1 MRNIEIYEQT
11 TKPMKTYTSYVKME
25 GVRNFNSE
33 ITLINYGIT
42 LINYGITLINYGLT
56 LINYGITLVIPLQ
69 CYVSLSFEHLYVNL
83 VQLKETC

>member
-11 TKPMKTYTSYVKME
+11 TKPMKTYTSYGKME

-33 ITLINYGIT
+33 ITLINYGI
-42 LINYGITLINYGLT
+42 T

>member
-11 TKPMKTYTSYVKME
+11 TKPMKTYTSYGKMK

-33 ITLINYGIT
+33 I
-42 LINYGITLINYGLT
+42 T